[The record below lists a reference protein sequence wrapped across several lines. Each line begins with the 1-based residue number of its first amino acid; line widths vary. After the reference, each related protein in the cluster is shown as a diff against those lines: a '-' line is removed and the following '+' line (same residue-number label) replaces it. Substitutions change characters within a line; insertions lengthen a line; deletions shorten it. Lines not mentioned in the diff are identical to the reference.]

1 VPETTAASFAF
12 PAARG
17 RCPFAPP
24 PAYEQVLRERPIS
37 QVSLSDG
44 SRAWLV
50 TRHED
55 VRAVLGNRRISADP
69 ANAGYPFISPGYR
82 AMATQSKSFI
92 RMDDPEHARL
102 RRMITGDFA
111 ARRVEALRPQIQQV
125 ADDLLDQMTARPP
138 PADLV
143 REFALPLST
152 LVICLLLGIPYG
164 DHAFFQQSTNTVL
177 DARSSAEQ
185 ARHAREGLT
194 LYLERLAAEKE
205 QDPDEGIIGRL
216 AARGELTRPQVARM
230 GVLLLMA
237 GHETTANMTAMS
249 ALALR
254 RHPGQA
260 ARLHAEPEL
269 IGGAVEELLRYLT
282 VAQEGLT
289 RVATQALEVGGQT
302 IAAGE
307 GVICMLS
314 TANRD
319 DAVFEAAGELDVARD
334 ASRHLAFGFGVH
346 QCPGQTLARLELQI
360 ALDALLRRLPD
371 LRLAVPLEDLRFK
384 PDSVIYGVETLPVTW

>member
-17 RCPFAPP
+17 SCPFAPP

-37 QVSLSDG
+37 QVSLWDG

-55 VRAVLGNRRISADP
+55 VRAVLGDRRISADP

-111 ARRVEALRPQIQQV
+111 GRRVEALRPQVQQV
-125 ADDLLDQMTARPP
+125 ADDLLEQMTAHPP
-138 PADLV
+138 SAELV

-152 LVICLLLGIPYG
+152 RVICLLLGIPYG
-164 DHAFFQQSTNTVL
+164 DHAFFQQSTNAVL
-177 DARSSAEQ
+177 DARSTPEQ

-205 QDPDEGIIGRL
+205 QHPDERIISRL
-216 AARGELTRPQVARM
+216 AGRGQLTRPQVARM

-237 GHETTANMTAMS
+237 GHETTASMTAMS
-249 ALALR
+249 ALAVL

-260 ARLHAEPEL
+260 ARLRAEPQL
-269 IGGAVEELLRYLT
+269 ISGAVEELLRYLT
-282 VAQEGLT
+282 VAQEGVT
-289 RVATQALEVGGQT
+289 RVAAQSLEVGSQI

-319 DAVFEAAGELDVARD
+319 ESVFEAAGQLDIGRD
-334 ASRHLAFGFGVH
+334 ARRHLAFGFGAH
-346 QCPGQTLARLELQI
+346 QCPGQTLARLELQV
-360 ALDALLRRLPD
+360 ALDALLRWQPG
-371 LRLAVPLEDLRFK
+371 LRLAVPPEDLRFK
-384 PDSVIYGVETLPVTW
+384 PDSVIYGVEALPVAW